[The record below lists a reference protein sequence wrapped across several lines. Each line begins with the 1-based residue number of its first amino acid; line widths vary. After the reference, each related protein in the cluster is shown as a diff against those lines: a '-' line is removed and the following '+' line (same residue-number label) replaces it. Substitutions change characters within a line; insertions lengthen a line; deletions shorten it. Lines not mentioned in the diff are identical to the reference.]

1 MDFPIWAMVATTT
14 SRVIINIK
22 KKTKKLSTCVAVHD
36 HLFYIRGLLCRW
48 SNCNQVRCH
57 PTSTQS
63 FLKIVTKGPDTR
75 GENNMSPGP
84 HLVLW
89 QQIYSPCKGR
99 AKRGH
104 VWRLITGDFPVW
116 SQPRRL
122 NKKVDIWPSVLLMT
136 PAVMTTEAGC
146 RSGLPHSPINR
157 DGVSAPAFTVRDQF
171 LSGRKI
177 ERNETTDASCLFLSV
192 FYSSRWKHAFS

>member
-1 MDFPIWAMVATTT
+1 MVATRT
-14 SRVIINIK
+14 SRVIINIFFLK
-22 KKTKKLSTCVAVHD
+22 KKQKLSTCVAVHD

-63 FLKIVTKGPDTR
+63 FLKIVTRGPYIR

-89 QQIYSPCKGR
+89 QQIYSPCKR
-99 AKRGH
+99 Q
-104 VWRLITGDFPVW
+104 
-116 SQPRRL
+116 SQTRTCLAVNHRRL
-122 NKKVDIWPSVLLMT
+122 PRVITAAALKQESRYLPSVLLMT

-177 ERNETTDASCLFLSV
+177 ERNETMDASCLFLSV
-192 FYSSRWKHAFS
+192 FYSSRWKYAFS